1 MDKEQ
6 SYVSPKRKKFNDEH
20 EGLSDSELLR
30 EHLWT
35 QRLIYERAEK
45 VRANTST
52 LVWFLIVIPIII
64 VVLFGFMGASI

>member
-1 MDKEQ
+1 MEKEQ
-6 SYVSPKRKKFNDEH
+6 SYVSPKRKKFNEQY
-20 EGLSDSELLR
+20 EGLSDSELLI

-35 QRLIYERAEK
+35 QRLIYETTEK

-64 VVLFGFMGASI
+64 VVLFGFMGVSM